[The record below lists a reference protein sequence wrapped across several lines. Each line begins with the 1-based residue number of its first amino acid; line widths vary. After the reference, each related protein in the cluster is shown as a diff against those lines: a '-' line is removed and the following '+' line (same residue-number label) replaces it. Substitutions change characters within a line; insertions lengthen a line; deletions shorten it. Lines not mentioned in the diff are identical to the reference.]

1 MKRRKIQI
9 DNGFGVEDKIENE
22 IKLET
27 EIDHDETI
35 IDFYESYLNRMSKTL
50 LDYIKILM
58 FCFLMVSILDIL
70 DKTNETIHQ
79 EATYDILQS
88 EVYNLRSEYLKY
100 HLLINKITI
109 DRMVTDEEFDV
120 LVSIMNNDENLNLI
134 TKLVIFEVIKKS
146 ESSEYVKNHIEKTF
160 KILEGE
166 SDE

>member
-1 MKRRKIQI
+1 MKRGKIQI

-22 IKLET
+22 IKFET
-27 EIDHDETI
+27 NIDHDETI
-35 IDFYESYLNRMSKTL
+35 FDFFESYMNRMFKIFFG
-50 LDYIKILM
+50 YIKILM
-58 FCFLMVSILDIL
+58 FCFLMVSIFDIL
-70 DKTNETIHQ
+70 DKTNKTIHQ

-88 EVYNLRSEYLKY
+88 EVYNLKSEYLKY

-120 LVSIMNNDENLNLI
+120 LLSIMNNDENLNLI

-166 SDE
+166 NNE